1 MCAYIFERN
10 GEKVVFTGDVAH
22 HPVFDTHHP
31 EWFFHMDYD
40 TNPQQGANAKAAI
53 FAKVVAEGI
62 RFHGYHFPYPG
73 IGDMEQVAGG
83 TYRWHGE
90 AVSPQL

>member
-1 MCAYIFERN
+1 M
-10 GEKVVFTGDVAH
+10 AH
-22 HPVFDTHHP
+22 HLVFDTHHP

-73 IGDMEQVAGG
+73 IGDMEPVAAG

-90 AVSPQL
+90 AVSPRL